1 MSLPIRFFA
10 GEPACV
16 VTNCNRHFSR
26 VKTRLS
32 GLIWHD
38 AVISRAVHEVV
49 IVALHTFYGWN
60 SQQNETFVCH
70 VTLLEQGAT
79 PCCPISERE
88 NSSSFGGKR
97 PGMLKAVYCV
107 VRLPVV

>member
-32 GLIWHD
+32 GLIRHD

-49 IVALHTFYGWN
+49 IVALHTFCGWN
-60 SQQNETFVCH
+60 SRQNETFVCH
-70 VTLLEQGAT
+70 VTLLMRCDARH
-79 PCCPISERE
+79 PMSERG
-88 NSSSFGGKR
+88 NSSSFGGRR
-97 PGMLKAVYCV
+97 PEMLKAVYCV
-107 VRLPVV
+107 VRLPVA